1 MHCPAEDTRMRL
13 SQARLVTDRSVRD
26 AAAAVFLAERS
37 WSDPPPGFDDQEVF
51 EFLIE
56 RALLTRTTGHG
67 DPDPRHEVWSET

>member
-1 MHCPAEDTRMRL
+1 MRL